1 MRGDL
6 FDRMISLV
14 FPRGC
19 VLCGATVAFDDLVC
33 SRCVPDRSQE
43 GLCLFCGKAHYSCRC
58 REDQWAFEGAAAALY
73 YREETRRALLQL
85 KKLPDRRIARYLAG
99 EMYLCQ
105 HREFPGVPFDVITE
119 VPMHPQK
126 LEQRGFNQAELLAGQ
141 LAVLGGIFH
150 RMRLL
155 TCSGSAESQHTL
167 GRKERFAAAHD
178 RYSLGGDVRE
188 KTVLLVDD
196 VFTTGATAQACAACL
211 MGGGARE
218 VYILTAAVTPLL
230 ATLP

>member
-33 SRCVPDRSQE
+33 SRCVPDRIREES
-43 GLCLFCGKAHYSCRC
+43 CLFCGKPRSSCHC
-58 REDQWAFEGAAAALY
+58 EGEQWAFEGAAAALY
-73 YREETRRALLQL
+73 YREETRGALLQL

-99 EMYLCQ
+99 EMFLCQ
-105 HREFPGVPFDVITE
+105 RREFPGVPFDVITE

-126 LEQRGFNQAELLAGQ
+126 QKKRGFNQAELLAGQ
-141 LAVLGGIFH
+141 LAILGGIFH

-155 TCSGSAESQHTL
+155 TCSGPVQSQHTL
-167 GRKERFAAAHD
+167 GRKERFAAARD
-178 RYSLGGDVRE
+178 RYSLAGDVRG

-211 MGGGARE
+211 MAGGARE
-218 VYILTAAVTPLL
+218 VYVLTAAATPFL